1 MNQIYN
7 LSQTISEDKETIATL
22 EKRLLN
28 AKNILAAHE
37 SAMERLTTVPNVVVS
52 VNKETLVTVG
62 STDSEGTSVNR
73 ERITMENYLELGIK
87 VGDKVDIVF
96 SGDDDFYH
104 NTRATVTC
112 FDDAEGISTF
122 LELTPT
128 STGGTAW
135 YCYDSNSLEEY
146 THDELYL
153 IRTPEGSFNK
163 Q

>member
-7 LSQTISEDKETIATL
+7 LAQTIASDKETIAKL
-22 EKRLLN
+22 EKHLLY

-37 SAMERLTTVPNVVVS
+37 AAMGRLTTVPSVIAS
-52 VNKETLVTVG
+52 VNKETPVTVG
-62 STDSEGTSVNR
+62 STASKGASVNR
-73 ERITMENYLELGIK
+73 ERITMENYLELGIEA
-87 VGDKVDIVF
+87 GDKVDIVF